1 MDPQTFDKMSR
12 DNQCQEELE
21 VSMRHGNTKADTLY
35 FINCTDNPDTCLIPL
50 ILVANLG
57 IGSDNFLS
65 NTALGRLYSNFI
77 RTTDLEHSLLSGRNF
92 LRKMSQ
98 TQLETIRAKDYF
110 AEQLSNLTV
119 DPSSSPFIYLLPPC
133 LVLLAIDV
141 VVRLS
146 HRPAP
151 AAVFPQDDEGGLQSK
166 SDGKVHRLHHRA
178 RKVLGDFTQL
188 EANLSTEMAR
198 SQQLCRTLEK
208 RRNFAHHRHCL
219 EVYRNVQVR
228 KGANPLDSASPE
240 QDVPAVPEPD
250 HEPRAKGVSKPFEN
264 FCQRLLLQNRIW
276 KQQKR
281 IKTLQRKLEAE
292 KTANGSSAFR
302 AFCDRLLL
310 SNKMWKLQGEV
321 KRLVEEGEQLK
332 RSRVAAVTRAAK
344 QMVLDV
350 RKERLT
356 EEFVKDLLVE
366 LDEYKRSVVSL
377 RAVHEKEMAE
387 MAEEW
392 KMDYRRMSR
401 EIEHLQLAVDART
414 LEQELSNQVEDD
426 LRLSGTQRHH
436 GLEPRGELSGHT
448 EDDVSTLSGDSD
460 FDEISNLSSS
470 TIVGSGQYSPN
481 CKYIF
486 DDASISISRVVPD
499 KPSLLRIPR
508 RTTSSASL
516 RTPVNNKTPVRRLDP
531 EPYVGFSF
539 NPLFFGNAITRKD
552 SALKV
557 ESPVNT
563 IHLHL
568 TSHSVD
574 GPHLAFSRAME
585 VKGRQVP
592 QERARAPWRV

>member
-1 MDPQTFDKMSR
+1 
-12 DNQCQEELE
+12 
-21 VSMRHGNTKADTLY
+21 
-35 FINCTDNPDTCLIPL
+35 
-50 ILVANLG
+50 
-57 IGSDNFLS
+57 
-65 NTALGRLYSNFI
+65 
-77 RTTDLEHSLLSGRNF
+77 
-92 LRKMSQ
+92 MSQ
-98 TQLETIRAKDYF
+98 THLETIKADYF

-151 AAVFPQDDEGGLQSK
+151 VAVFPQDDEGVLQSK
-166 SDGKVHRLHHRA
+166 SDGKMIHRLHHCA

-208 RRNFAHHRHCL
+208 RRNFAHHLHRL
-219 EVYRNVQVR
+219 EVFHNVQVR
-228 KGANPLDSASPE
+228 KGANSLDSASPE
-240 QDVPAVPEPD
+240 QDVPAVPGPD

-292 KTANGSSAFR
+292 QTANASSAFR

-321 KRLVEEGEQLK
+321 KHLVEEGEQLK

-377 RAVHEKEMAE
+377 RAGHEKEMAE

-392 KMDYRRMSR
+392 KMDYRKMSR
-401 EIEHLQLAVDART
+401 EIEHLQLALGART
-414 LEQELSNQVEDD
+414 LEQELSNQMEDD
-426 LRLSGTQRHH
+426 FMLSGTQRHH
-436 GLEPRGELSGHT
+436 GLEPSGELSGHT

-481 CKYIF
+481 CKYSF

-499 KPSLLRIPR
+499 KQSLLRIPL

-516 RTPVNNKTPVRRLDP
+516 RTPSVNNNKTPVRRLDP

-539 NPLFFGNAITRKD
+539 NPLFFGDGISRKD
-552 SALKV
+552 SALLQV

-563 IHLHL
+563 VHLRL
-568 TSHSVD
+568 TSHSV
-574 GPHLAFSRAME
+574 GSPHVAFSRAME
-585 VKGRQVP
+585 VKGRQGP
-592 QERARAPWRV
+592 QERAKAPWRV